1 MTVARPK
8 GFEAQSCHFWHSR
21 KRARRRGNLV
31 ARPMFALF
39 MPTRTDSKLRLRR
52 KSRTPDWQS
61 LLYRVLFALGL
72 IGIAVGVHWFDR
84 DGLRD
89 NVDGHISFLD
99 VLYFTMITITT
110 VGFGDITP
118 VTPAARAFD
127 TFVVTPIRIFVWII
141 FLGTAYDFMFKRV
154 WNKWRMS
161 MIQKTLSDHIVIAG
175 FGRSGESAMHE
186 LSARGVPSEQIVVV
200 EVSETRLDEAREC
213 GTTVLLGDA
222 TRDQVMKAVQIDRA
236 KTLIVAVGRDDTAVL
251 VTLTARRMAP
261 KLAISAVILSPDNEA
276 LAHQAGADTVINPT
290 SLAGLLLAGS
300 TAGAHLADYVGD
312 LVTHGGAALA
322 ERPVQAEEIGRP
334 LSAIETGL
342 GVRIYRGG
350 AAFCFS
356 DPQASA
362 LEAGDQIIEVLP
374 DTR

>member
-1 MTVARPK
+1 
-8 GFEAQSCHFWHSR
+8 
-21 KRARRRGNLV
+21 
-31 ARPMFALF
+31 
-39 MPTRTDSKLRLRR
+39 MPLRTDPELRLRR

-61 LLYRVLFALGL
+61 LLYRVAFAIGL
-72 IGIAVGVHWFDR
+72 IGIAVAVHWFDR

-141 FLGTAYDFMFKRV
+141 FLGTAYDFMFKRM
-154 WNKWRMS
+154 WNRWRMS
-161 MIQKTLSDHIVIAG
+161 MIQKTLSNHIVIAG
-175 FGRSGESAMHE
+175 FGRSGESAMRE
-186 LSARGVPSEQIVVV
+186 LSARGVPAEHIVVV
-200 EVSETRLDEAREC
+200 EISEARLDEAREC

-222 TRDQVMKAVQIDRA
+222 TRDQVMEAVQIQRA
-236 KTLIVAVGRDDTAVL
+236 RALIVAVGRDDTSVL

-261 KLAISAVILSPDNEA
+261 ALAISAVILSLDNEA
-276 LAHQAGADTVINPT
+276 LARQAGANTVINPT

-322 ERPVQAEEIGRP
+322 ERQVEAGEVGRP
-334 LSAIETGL
+334 LSAIKTGL
-342 GVRIYRGG
+342 GVRIYRNGT
-350 AAFCFS
+350 AFCFS
-356 DPQASA
+356 DPQVDA
-362 LEAGDQIIEVLP
+362 LEVGDQIIEVLP
-374 DTR
+374 ATR